1 MKKTP
6 LRILA
11 ITQFLVLSVLMFL
24 TLGNEILDVPHYVF
38 DDVPTLY
45 SQRIGEIHIELSIFF
60 AVAVIQVIIFQ
71 KLYKRIRVLEG
82 FLLICANCKKIKNH
96 EEQWEQIEQY
106 VTERSHARFS
116 HGICP
121 DCTKKLYPDFYNE
134 KIQKEK

>member
-11 ITQFLVLSVLMFL
+11 VTQSLVLVVLMFL
-24 TLGNEILDVPHYVF
+24 TLGNEIIDIPQYVF

-45 SQRIGEIHIELSIFF
+45 SQRIGEMSIELSIFI
-60 AVAVIQVIIFQ
+60 AVAIIQVIVFR
-71 KLYKRIRVLEG
+71 KLYTRIRVLEG

-96 EEQWEQIEQY
+96 DEEWEQIEHY

-121 DCTKKLYPDFYNE
+121 DCAKKHYGEYFTEED
-134 KIQKEK
+134 

>member
-11 ITQFLVLSVLMFL
+11 VTQFLLLVVLMFL
-24 TLGNEILDVPHYVF
+24 TLGNEIIDIPQYVF

-45 SQRIGEIHIELSIFF
+45 SQRIGEMNIELYIFF
-60 AVAVIQVIIFQ
+60 AVAIIQVIVFRQ
-71 KLYKRIRVLEG
+71 LYKRIRVLEG

-96 EEQWEQIEQY
+96 DEEWEQIEHY
-106 VTERSHARFS
+106 VTEHSHARFS

-121 DCTKKLYPDFYNE
+121 DCTKKLYPDFYKE
-134 KIQKEK
+134 KIAKEK